1 MGVIP
6 KALLATAAVLMA
18 SCASQPNVAN
28 SVVTKQ
34 GTVQVIDDIYHLSR
48 ATPGWIFLEPAEI
61 ENASEYQGRYVFKG
75 ESTGKDLPGLQLWVK
90 GFLVSSDLAKFIGV
104 RVRDAFVAAAGSD
117 IDMLETSLANVVNA
131 VSEARYSSAR
141 IVMRYWWQ
149 IRTARADGGI
159 EDVYEYRVLY
169 TVDRDQIDAA
179 ITRALEENDLNV
191 KARTEDEQAA
201 WDRVKSVM
209 KSEGL

>member
-28 SVVTKQ
+28 SLVTKQ

-48 ATPGWIFLEPAEI
+48 ATPGWIFLEPVEI

-75 ESTGKDLPGLQLWVK
+75 ESTGMDLVGLQLWVK
-90 GFLVSSDLAKFIGV
+90 GFIESEDVAKFVGV
-104 RVRDAFVAAAGSD
+104 RVRDAFEAAAAGD
-117 IDMLETSLANVVNA
+117 IDMLETYRENVVKA
-131 VSEARYSSAR
+131 VSEARYSGAR

-159 EDVYEYRVLY
+159 EDIYEYHVLY
-169 TVDRDQIDAA
+169 TVDRDQVDAS

-191 KARTEDEQAA
+191 KAKTGDEQAA
-201 WDRVKSVM
+201 RDRVKSVM
-209 KSEGL
+209 KSKGL